1 MFKWVNNLQRG
12 QSADLPEGVSSAWA
26 ERLEEVLKQLGG
38 DLSGQTLRFVLHGE
52 PLAVLQA
59 LKSSDKSSQQLGLTS
74 YGGITPNKVF
84 DLYEHFEQIP
94 PAVGLRWARVLDAA
108 LDSTL
113 GRCQMTFEQ
122 GVRWPELLLMHSS
135 GQGLNVYGGTRAKAR
150 GLTAAS
156 LEALCIE
163 DGLSPAAWLLPAF
176 QIAGSTGY
184 FADQRPLML
193 TDLADYPEALL
204 RHAAAIAPLL
214 LSANVNGRVHG
225 LKMLEPAPVAML
237 DLCSAQIA
245 ELAASTSKQ
254 VRAAA
259 EPLLARTGVPLI
271 EALKQLAVTSKPET
285 RLQALRVLSTL
296 AAKREDAA
304 LLSFTRDT
312 AAADKAPAV
321 QALITE
327 WAQNDA
333 TPTEVSYDYTVP
345 VIDWRAEVNVIAP
358 EVQNGLW
365 AEANA
370 AIEKANAQA
379 REHHAR
385 GKAQGY
391 NWPLHV
397 DEPFK
402 ASDAEVLER
411 HLAQDGP
418 VTEMATVPAFDHKV
432 QRFIGPL
439 LIKLAEA
446 GHFTPV
452 SLIKTL
458 RVLRL
463 IEPQEGGHSH
473 LLIAC
478 VNGLHRASGRPT
490 LLELSQVLE
499 AHGFGAERLLRTYC
513 SRWGQSLA
521 DNWPDTDVWPF
532 MAHHQELVIRLL
544 SENTSNDWYFSRAAL
559 FKAISSLPV
568 PPSTLVNTL
577 FDLALGSAKLD
588 RALAQEALNS
598 QPDKETRIATAL
610 QSSKS
615 EVRLLAAQW
624 LGRLRHEPAVAAL
637 ENAVRK
643 EKNDLAK
650 GAMLDALQLLGR
662 PVEAYLDRETLAKD
676 AAKFVA
682 KGLPKDLDWFP
693 WAALPAVHWSDTQAA
708 VAPEL
713 LQWLLAQAC
722 KQKSPEPNAVM
733 RKLCGLMVPRDR
745 EALGQFVLETWLAE
759 DVRPGTQEEALQRAR
774 GLAQQHWNSIQ
785 AYPQYYQGDPMA
797 QMSVD
802 EIAAQFLPGFL
813 RQPLASAIGSKGLLA
828 VAAACCAE
836 RAAPPVQRYLKEWY
850 GTRAAQGK
858 ALIAMLAWIE
868 HPSATQLMLSV
879 GSRFRTKSFQEE
891 ATKQAEALAERK
903 GWTLAE
909 LADRTIPSAGFDETG
924 TLTLSYG
931 PREFSVKLL
940 PDFRV
945 ELFNPDGKKITA
957 LPEPRQEDDAA
968 LAKDA
973 KKTLSAAKKELK
985 SIVDLQ
991 TDRLYEALCTAR
1003 DWPAADW
1010 RDYLLQHPVLRHI
1023 VQRLVWIETLEDGCT
1038 QVFRPLDDGSLTDVN
1053 DDPVELRDDA
1063 RVRLAHDSLL
1073 ATDTVAAWQQHLA
1086 DYAVKPLFQQFGKGG
1101 YALPA
1106 DQSGAQQVLDF
1117 RGHLIEAFALRGRA
1131 TKLGY
1136 SRGSTED
1143 GGWFFTYE
1151 KRFPT
1156 LGLQAVIEFSGN
1168 GLPEE
1173 NRTVALHHLSFA
1185 ATGSDRWSRAAQ
1197 GLGKVPQVLL
1207 SECYDDLRQIAA
1219 EGSGFDPEWEK
1230 KSAY

>member
-1 MFKWVNNLQRG
+1 MFKWVSNLLGG
-12 QSADLPEGVSSAWA
+12 QSPELPEGVPTVWA
-26 ERLEEVLKQLGG
+26 ERLEAVLKQLGG
-38 DLSGQTLRFVLHGE
+38 ELSGQTLRFILHGE

-59 LKSSDKSSQQLGLTS
+59 LKSNDKSSQQLGLTS
-74 YGGITPNKVF
+74 YGGITPNKAF

-94 PAVGLRWARVLDAA
+94 PAIGLRWARVLDAS
-108 LDSTL
+108 LDSSL
-113 GRCQMTFEQ
+113 GRCQMTFER

-135 GQGLNVYGGTRAKAR
+135 GQGLNVYGGTRPKAR

-176 QIAGSTGY
+176 QMTGSTGY

-214 LSANVNGRVHG
+214 LPANVNGRVHG
-225 LKMLEPAPVAML
+225 LKMLETAPAAML

-245 ELAASTSKQ
+245 ELAASSSKQ

-259 EPLLARTGVPLI
+259 EPLLSRTGVPVT
-271 EALKQLAVTSKPET
+271 EALKEVALTGKPEA
-285 RLQALRVLSTL
+285 RLQALRAL
-296 AAKREDAA
+296 AALAGKRKDAA

-321 QALITE
+321 QALIAE
-327 WAQNDA
+327 WEQQAA
-333 TPTEVSYDYTVP
+333 TPTEVSYDYSVP
-345 VIDWRAEVNVIAP
+345 VIDWRAEANAMAP
-358 EVQNGLW
+358 EVQSKLW

-370 AIEKANAQA
+370 ALDKANAQA

-385 GKAQGY
+385 GKAQGHS
-391 NWPLHV
+391 WPLRV

-402 ASDAEVLER
+402 ASDAELLKR
-411 HLAQDGP
+411 YLGSDGP
-418 VTEMATVPAFDHKV
+418 VTNMAAIPAFDHKV
-432 QRFIGPL
+432 QRYIGPL

-446 GHFTPV
+446 GRFTPV

-463 IEPQEGGHSH
+463 IEPLDRGHLH
-473 LLIAC
+473 MLTAC
-478 VNGLHRASGRPT
+478 VNALHRASGRPT

-499 AHGFGAERLLRTYC
+499 AHGFSAEHLLRSYC
-513 SRWGQSLA
+513 SSWGQSLA
-521 DNWPDTDVWPF
+521 DNWPDADVWPF

-559 FKAISSLPV
+559 FKAISTLPA
-568 PPSTLVNTL
+568 PPAPLVNSL
-577 FDLALGSAKLD
+577 FDLALGSAKVD
-588 RALAQEALNS
+588 RALAQEALKS
-598 QPDKETRIATAL
+598 QPDKETRIAAAL
-610 QSSKS
+610 QSSKA
-615 EVRLLAAQW
+615 EVRMLAAQW
-624 LGRLRHEPAVAAL
+624 LGRLRPEPAVAAL

-722 KQKSPEPNAVM
+722 KQKSAEPNAVM

-745 EALGQFVLETWLAE
+745 EALGQFVLEAWLAE

-774 GLAQQHWNSIQ
+774 GMAQQHWNSIQ
-785 AYPQYYQGDPMA
+785 AYPQYYQGNPMA

-891 ATKQAEALAERK
+891 ATKQAEALADRK

-931 PREFSVKLL
+931 SREFTAQLL
-940 PDFRV
+940 PDFKV
-945 ELFNPDGKKITA
+945 ELFNPEGKKIAA
-957 LPEPRQEDDAA
+957 LPEPRQDDDEAQ
-968 LAKDA
+968 AKAA
-973 KKTLSAAKKELK
+973 KKSLGAAKKELK

-1003 DWPAADW
+1003 DWPSADW
-1010 RDYLLQHPVLRHI
+1010 RDYLLQHPVVRHL
-1023 VQRLVWIETLEDGCT
+1023 VQRLVWIETLEGGPS
-1038 QVFRPLDDGSLTDVN
+1038 QVFRPLDDGTLTDVN
-1053 DDPVELRDDA
+1053 DNPVDLREA
-1063 RVRLAHDSLL
+1063 GRVRLAHDSLL
-1073 ATDTVAAWQQHLA
+1073 DADTVAAWQQHLA
-1086 DYAVKPLFQQFGKGG
+1086 DYAVKPLFQQFGKGR

-1106 DQSGAQQVLDF
+1106 DKADTEQVLDF

-1173 NRTVALHHLSFA
+1173 NRTVALHHLCFA
-1185 ATGSDRWSRAAQ
+1185 ATGSDRWSRATQ
-1197 GLGKVPQVLL
+1197 PLGKVPQVLL